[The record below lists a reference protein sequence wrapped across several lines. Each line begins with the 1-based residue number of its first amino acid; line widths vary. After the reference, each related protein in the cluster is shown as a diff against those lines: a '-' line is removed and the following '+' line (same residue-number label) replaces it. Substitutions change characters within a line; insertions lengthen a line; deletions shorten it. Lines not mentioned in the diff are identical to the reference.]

1 MRFLACLLAIARV
14 AVPGC
19 GNTTRFAEP
28 HAMMAAPEAKAAFE
42 RLHKEYAARLGE
54 KLASSAQNLSPGD
67 IRSEALQTWDAVFG
81 ARQDVL
87 RAYAAELLNQL
98 DAAPAIQEDQYAVC
112 MDVRPG
118 FDIPDPM
125 ESGAFMKPVFWNPL
139 NTANEEMSLIF
150 TSLPDKDQASILAKA
165 VSWAQPALE
174 AVDRNVDHPKLMV
187 RAGPLVFLIALSR
200 KEDSYYE
207 VDRVRWLRLR
217 FAPRFAGVELS
228 TNNTGAIVPG
238 GPKFFGLDLG
248 KQARNVVF
256 VVDRSGSMTDSIDY
270 VKLELKRAIGEMPEK
285 EEEEEE
291 NQFHV
296 IFYSS
301 GPPVEMPSRRLVPPT
316 QRNKQLAYEF
326 IDGVVPQGETDP
338 SKAIE
343 RAFAAK
349 SDTICILTDGEFD
362 RAIADLVKRLNA
374 DRKVRVHVLCFLYK
388 LGEAVLKQ
396 IASENG
402 GTYTFVSEKD
412 LETLVH

>member
-1 MRFLACLLAIARV
+1 MRFLACLSAIALV
-14 AVPGC
+14 AVSGC
-19 GNTTRFAEP
+19 GHTT
-28 HAMMAAPEAKAAFE
+28 MQAAPPSEPAAPKAKAEFE
-42 RLHKEYAARLGE
+42 KLHKEYTARLGE
-54 KLASSAQNLSPGD
+54 KLASTAARNLGPGD

-87 RAYAAELLNQL
+87 RKYAAELLNQL
-98 DAAPAIQEDQYAVC
+98 DAAPAIQEDLYAVC

-125 ESGAFMKPVFWNPL
+125 ESGAFMKPVLWNPL

-187 RAGPLVFLIALSR
+187 REGPLVFLIDLGR

-270 VKLELKRAIGEMPEK
+270 VKLELKRAIGEMPE
-285 EEEEEE
+285 EEEEE

-316 QRNKQLAYEF
+316 QRNKQLAFEF
-326 IDGVVPQGETDP
+326 IDSVVPQGETDP

-349 SDTICILTDGEFD
+349 PDTICLLTDGEFD
-362 RAIADLVKRLNA
+362 RSIADLVKRLNA
-374 DRKVRVHVLCFLYK
+374 DRKVRVHTLGFLYR

-412 LETLVH
+412 LARLVQ

>member
-1 MRFLACLLAIARV
+1 MRFLACLLAIALV

-81 ARQDVL
+81 AHKDVL

-98 DAAPAIQEDQYAVC
+98 DAAPAIQENLYAVC

-118 FDIPDPM
+118 IDIPDPM

-139 NTANEEMSLIF
+139 NTANEEMRLIF
-150 TSLPDKDQASILAKA
+150 TSLPKKDQASILAKA
-165 VSWAQPALE
+165 VSWAQPPLE

-187 RAGPLVFLIALSR
+187 RAGPLVFLIDLGR
-200 KEDSYYE
+200 KKDSYYE
-207 VDRVRWLRLR
+207 VDRVRWLWLR
-217 FAPRFAGVELS
+217 STPRFAGVELPA
-228 TNNTGAIVPG
+228 TDAGVFVPG
-238 GPKFFGLDLG
+238 GLKFFSLDLG
-248 KQARNVVF
+248 KQARDVVF

-270 VKLELKRAIGEMPEK
+270 VKYELKSLIGKMPEEQK
-285 EEEEEE
+285 EGA
-291 NQFHV
+291 QFHV

-301 GPPVEMPSRRLVPPT
+301 GPPVEMPSRRLVGAT
-316 QRNKQLAYEF
+316 ERNKQRAFEF
-326 IDGVVPQGETDP
+326 IDSVVPQGETDP
-338 SKAIE
+338 SQAIE

-349 SDTICILTDGEFD
+349 PDTICILTDGEFD
-362 RAIADLVKRLNA
+362 RSIVDLVKRLNA
-374 DRKVRVHVLCFLYK
+374 DRKVRVHTIGFLYR
-388 LGEAVLKQ
+388 LGEAILKE

-412 LETLVH
+412 LARLVR